1 MVPCMWLLPLIG
13 FHSRLLETRNK
24 IQSSSAYMH
33 AWYVHTYLLSASYL
47 STRRPRSTVGWG
59 CTRTSGKVRKL
70 AGATKNGSTNH
81 RCAARIRAIHGF
93 QAGSKRNDP
102 EPGNASCH
110 VVCPWFERRR
120 SEHADAQVLP
130 LVATCLPIACVYV
143 GSSAAAAN

>member
-59 CTRTSGKVRKL
+59 CTRTTGKVRKL

-93 QAGSKRNDP
+93 PSGPKRVPSGTILNLETP
-102 EPGNASCH
+102 VAMWFARGLSGAEVNMQMPKCCRLSQPVCQLPASM
-110 VVCPWFERRR
+110 
-120 SEHADAQVLP
+120 
-130 LVATCLPIACVYV
+130 
-143 GSSAAAAN
+143 